1 MEAVLL
7 VDFGSTYTKVTAVDL
22 VNKVVIGT
30 SKAFT
35 TIESDICEGLNKAL
49 DILKTKYGDLTIK
62 EMYACSSAAGG
73 LKMVAIGLVPD
84 LTAEAAK
91 RAALSAGAKVM
102 KVFSYELNESEA
114 KEIENIRPDIILLT
128 GGTNG
133 GNRKVILHNAKVLAS
148 LETVAPIIIA
158 GNKSVQ
164 EKVAEILKDKEIT
177 ICENVMPELGTL
189 NIESARLAIREV
201 FLEKIVY
208 AKGLSKVNK
217 LIKGIIMPTPS
228 AVLKAAKLLG
238 EGTKNQ
244 KGIGDLIVADV
255 GGATTDIHSI
265 AEGLPS
271 KGGVLLKG
279 LPEPYVKRTVEGDLG
294 VRYSADALIE
304 SSGINELI
312 EITDLTKSEIER
324 YQELIRN
331 NPGFITDSDE
341 EFEKFD
347 FGLAALAVKNAINR
361 HVGTIETHYTPFGA
375 TYVQTGKDLT
385 TVRNIIGTGGPIINC
400 KRAKEVLRE
409 SLFETIKPSILKPLR
424 GKIYLDSKYILASM
438 GLLAVKYEDIALTIM
453 KRDIKLIL
461 EVN

>member
-7 VDFGSTYTKVTAVDL
+7 IDFGSTYTKVTAVDL
-22 VNKVVIGT
+22 ENKAIIGT

-35 TIESDICEGLNKAL
+35 TIESDICEGLENAL
-49 DILKTKYGDLTIK
+49 DILKSKCSDLTVK
-62 EMYACSSAAGG
+62 EMFACSSAAGG
-73 LKMVAIGLVPD
+73 LRMVAIGLVPD

-102 KVFSYELNESEA
+102 KVFSYELNDSEA
-114 KEIENIRPDIILLT
+114 REIDDIRPDIILLT
-128 GGTNG
+128 GGTDG
-133 GNRKVILHNAKVLAS
+133 GNREVILHNAKMLAT
-148 LETVAPIIIA
+148 LDTKAPIIIA

-164 EKVAEILKDKEIT
+164 EKVADILSEREIT
-177 ICENVMPELGTL
+177 ICENVMPELGVL

-201 FLEKIVY
+201 FLKRIVY
-208 AKGLSKVNK
+208 AKGLSKINK
-217 LIKGIIMPTPS
+217 LIEGIIMPTPS

-255 GGATTDIHSI
+255 GGATTDIHSV

-279 LPEPYVKRTVEGDLG
+279 LPEPFVKRTVEGDLG
-294 VRYSADALIE
+294 VRYSADALIDSCNVE
-304 SSGINELI
+304 ELLKR
-312 EITDLTKSEIER
+312 TDLTKSQVED
-324 YQELIRN
+324 YQKLIKR
-331 NPGFITDSDE
+331 NPGFITDDDE
-341 EFEKFD
+341 VFKKFD
-347 FGLAALAVKNAINR
+347 FGLAALAVKNAVDR
-361 HVGTIETHYTPFGA
+361 HVGRIETHYTPFGA

-400 KRAKEVLRE
+400 KRAKEVLKE
-409 SLFETIKPSILKPLR
+409 SLFDSMEPSILKPMR
-424 GKIYLDSKYILASM
+424 GKIFIDSKYILASM
-438 GLLAVKYEDIALTIM
+438 GLLAVKYPDIALTIM
-453 KRDIKLIL
+453 KKDIKLIL

>member
-7 VDFGSTYTKVTAVDL
+7 IDFGSTYTKVTAVDL
-22 VNKVVIGT
+22 ENKAIIGT

-35 TIESDICEGLNKAL
+35 TIESDICEGLDNAL
-49 DILKTKYGDLTIK
+49 DNLKSKCSDLTVK
-62 EMYACSSAAGG
+62 EMFACSSAAGG
-73 LKMVAIGLVPD
+73 LRMVAIGLVPD

-114 KEIENIRPDIILLT
+114 EEIDDIRPDIILLT
-128 GGTNG
+128 GGTDG
-133 GNRKVILHNAKVLAS
+133 GNREVILHNAKMLAS
-148 LETVAPIIIA
+148 LKTTAPIIIA

-164 EKVAEILKDKEIT
+164 EKVADILCEKEIT
-177 ICENVMPELGTL
+177 ICENVMPELDVL

-201 FLEKIVY
+201 FLKRIVY

-217 LIKGIIMPTPS
+217 LIEGIIMPTPS

-238 EGTKNQ
+238 EGTDNQ
-244 KGIGDLIVADV
+244 KGIGELIVADV

-265 AEGLPS
+265 AKGLPS

-279 LPEPYVKRTVEGDLG
+279 LPEPFVKRTVEGDLG
-294 VRYSADALIE
+294 VRYSADALVGSCGVEELLKRIDLDKSQIE
-304 SSGINELI
+304 EYQQLI
-312 EITDLTKSEIER
+312 KR
-324 YQELIRN
+324 
-331 NPGFITDSDE
+331 NPGFITDDDE
-341 EFEKFD
+341 IFEKFD
-347 FGLAALAVKNAINR
+347 FGLAALAVKNAVDR
-361 HVGTIETHYTPFGA
+361 HVGRIETHYTPFGA

-400 KRAKEVLRE
+400 KRAKDVLKE
-409 SLFETIKPSILKPLR
+409 SLFDPVEPSILKPMR
-424 GKIYLDSKYILASM
+424 GKIFIDSKYIFAAM
-438 GLLAVKYEDIALTIM
+438 GLLAVKYPDIALTIM
-453 KRDIKLIL
+453 KKDIKLIL